1 MRLHRDH
8 NHLSWVT
15 EARILEAVREAKG
28 EGPHSSSTSQE
39 AGHGRETERVLA
51 DMGWLSELPRTHTER
66 CRGSHYRRREG
77 LPVFLRKEGSKP
89 GGPEFTAESCDRA
102 GRLRSSRFPASLI
115 GEAAGSRVRGQPRS
129 GMRRRGAQR
138 E

>member
-1 MRLHRDH
+1 VRLHRDH

-89 GGPEFTAESCDRA
+89 APNSLPSHVTVRDHFGRPVSPHPSSGEKPRAAEA
-102 GRLRSSRFPASLI
+102 EASW
-115 GEAAGSRVRGQPRS
+115 ERG
-129 GMRRRGAQR
+129 
-138 E
+138 